1 MSQLSN
7 LHVTLI
13 AHIYTYTMSYTY
25 TCTIVPGQS
34 CSEILL
40 AAPEC
45 RGQSGQFWIENAT
58 AQAVEVYCDMVALG
72 GGWERVALF
81 DASNSLQCPGTLNP
95 HAFNGT
101 TLCSNSGVT
110 AEVRFIPTAPFSEM
124 RGTVSAYVAGDL
136 EAFLPYLSPF
146 LQLDIN
152 GHFMDGVAVMLDDQ
166 SGHLK
171 FVHAFG
177 IGRLE
182 NVAIKLDTTCPSYG
196 AKPPISI
203 IGSNYACA
211 LLRSQDLISS
221 ADPHAY
227 GDLNSE
233 ICNTLPNTCVSPS
246 SWFHRQ
252 LPNNYYPGEVEIILR
267 VLSES
272 PSEILL
278 KYFSLYTR

>member
-1 MSQLSN
+1 MYVL
-7 LHVTLI
+7 
-13 AHIYTYTMSYTY
+13 
-25 TCTIVPGQS
+25 GRS

-40 AAPEC
+40 TAPEC

-58 AQAVEVYCDMVALG
+58 AAEAIEVYCDMIALG

-81 DASNSLQCPGTLNP
+81 DASYSLQCPGTLDP
-95 HAFNGT
+95 YSFDGT
-101 TLCSNSGVT
+101 TLCSNSGTT
-110 AEVRFIPTAPFSEM
+110 AEVRFIPTASFSEM
-124 RGTVSAYVAGDL
+124 RGTVSAYVAGDVN
-136 EAFLPYLSPF
+136 AFLPHLSPF
-146 LQLDIN
+146 LQLEIN
-152 GHFMDGVAVMLDDQ
+152 GHFMDGVAVMLDDR

-171 FVHAFG
+171 HVHGFG
-177 IGRLE
+177 VGRLE

-203 IGSNYACA
+203 VGPNYACA
-211 LLRSQDLISS
+211 LLQSQDLISS

-233 ICNTLPNTCVSPS
+233 LCGTIPNACVSPS

-252 LPNNYYPGEVEIILR
+252 LPNDYYPDAVEIVLR
-267 VLSES
+267 VLSEH
-272 PSEILL
+272 PSEIIL